1 MSDLHIHEFFHDAA
15 RIVVSLF
22 RVFPRP
28 VPIYAEDICG
38 PDEPDEYG
46 LHSHRY
52 QACFATMLW
61 LGEEGYLRYDQP
73 IRQDA
78 IDQAVLTGRCFN
90 ALIAPTVAVADPDL
104 PKLVSWQRSTLAF
117 ALEDAMTHKDQTLL
131 QEHFPLLVQVM
142 TEGRQGA

>member
-1 MSDLHIHEFFHDAA
+1 
-15 RIVVSLF
+15 
-22 RVFPRP
+22 
-28 VPIYAEDICG
+28 
-38 PDEPDEYG
+38 
-46 LHSHRY
+46 
-52 QACFATMLW
+52 MLW